1 MSAQE
6 ARFLL
11 PRSLQLGLRE
21 VRSLL
26 WFLPLLTESRVS
38 QYTCYRQNPWEHY
51 EVTIQPTV
59 TFWSHSLSWILR
71 FLVWCWKQTHTH
83 RHTQSFT
90 RSFLSSLSSYFLSFP
105 SFPSSLLSPYFSP
118 CSLSICLYL
127 FFLSPS
133 FCFLFLPLIFS
144 FFTFFSF
151 GRSTGEVQETPYCQ
165 TRVLQGTP
173 IASNIQGWWETL
185 KGWHAP
191 RTSWKCVA
199 AAKSR
204 RRCLPLGWFWVEAP
218 EVVGGV

>member
-1 MSAQE
+1 M
-6 ARFLL
+6 L
-11 PRSLQLGLRE
+11 P
-21 VRSLL
+21 
-26 WFLPLLTESRVS
+26 TESLGALWGYYPTHNS
-38 QYTCYRQNPWEHY
+38 FLKP
-51 EVTIQPTV
+51 QPVLDIKVPGMVLKTD
-59 TFWSHSLSWILR
+59 THT
-71 FLVWCWKQTHTH
+71 QTHTIFY
-83 RHTQSFT
+83 SKF
-90 RSFLSSLSSYFLSFP
+90 FLSSLSSYFLSFP

-165 TRVLQGTP
+165 TRVLQGNP

-204 RRCLPLGWFWVEAP
+204 RRCLPLGWFWVEAA